1 MVGRMIMA
9 VHTLIYSDDAPA
21 TRAFLKDVL
30 GLPFVSDGEQSSDP
44 ESWLIF
50 GTGPSEL
57 GVHPTQ
63 GQHGA
68 ESFTAP
74 RHHQVSLLVD
84 DIDATVATIRERGG
98 EVSDPVDMRFGIGSE
113 VQVPGADAILVYAP
127 KHVTAY
133 DRT

>member
-1 MVGRMIMA
+1 MITA
-9 VHTLIYSDDAPA
+9 VHSLIYSDDAAA

-30 GLPFVSDGEQSSDP
+30 GLPFVSDGEDSDDP
-44 ESWLIF
+44 GAWLIF

-63 GQHGA
+63 GEHGG

-84 DIDATVATIRERGG
+84 DIEATVATIRERGG
-98 EVSDPVDMRFGIGSE
+98 EAGDPVDRGFGVCSD
-113 VQVPGADAILVYAP
+113 VQVPGADALLLYQP
-127 KHVTAY
+127 RHSTAY